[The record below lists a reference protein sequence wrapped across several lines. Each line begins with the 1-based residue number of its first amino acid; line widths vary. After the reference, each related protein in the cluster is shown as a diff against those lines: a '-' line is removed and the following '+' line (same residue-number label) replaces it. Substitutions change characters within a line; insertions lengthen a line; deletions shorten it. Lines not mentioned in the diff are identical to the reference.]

1 MKSFFSILYLPLS
14 ADFQEKISV
23 GLFMFNEQ
31 VKIFKF
37 SEEKLQLLKGFLSS
51 QRYGHLKSYLTHLK
65 NDIDPEVNESEL
77 GLNFEHKTAWINAS
91 YFSYLNSYS
100 KNLVYF
106 SEPKHIDLNVT
117 NDTFKLVFEEFIF
130 QYSQEILG
138 VKEQDILNEV
148 KTKLYAKIEHNVN
161 LNVTV
166 RSKDFSELV
175 TPVAVNFL
183 GKNGVVVSGQTIDF
197 SKRLYNLEHDLT
209 SYISFTKAVDFKEK
223 NKGKYFLVGEE
234 PSKKEHPKNHQTW
247 KHVSESHLVEY
258 VDLTETEK
266 IEEYIFSH
274 QVTPFF
280 EKEISTE

>member
-14 ADFQEKISV
+14 ADLQEKISV
-23 GLFMFNEQ
+23 GLFMFNEH

-37 SEEKLQLLKGFLSS
+37 SEEKLHLLKGFLSS
-51 QRYGHLKSYLTHLK
+51 QRYGHLKSYLTNLK
-65 NDIDPEVNESEL
+65 NDINPGVNETEL
-77 GLNFEHKTAWINAS
+77 CLNFDTKTDWINES

-100 KNLVYF
+100 NNLVYF
-106 SEPKHIDLNVT
+106 SEPKSIDLKVS
-117 NDTFKLVFEEFIF
+117 NDTFKLLFEEFIF
-130 QYSQEILG
+130 KYSEEIFG
-138 VKEQDILNEV
+138 VKEKDILDEV
-148 KTKLYAKIEHNVN
+148 KTKLYSKIENNVN

-166 RSKDFSELV
+166 RSKDFKELV

-223 NKGKYFLVGEE
+223 SKGKYFLVGDE
-234 PSKKEHPKNHQTW
+234 PSKKDHPKNHRTW

-258 VDLTETEK
+258 VDIRETEK
-266 IEEYIFSH
+266 IEEYIFSN

-280 EKEISTE
+280 EKEIPTE